1 MFRSLR
7 TVAAVVV
14 VWALVGWGLYETMG
28 SLETA
33 TGLVVGAVLG
43 LVGLF
48 ASGRIKRYVGS
59 VLVAVVLCGV
69 AVGVAVGMS
78 ALVGAD
84 PKMSAFLGFVGFFCT
99 GVTGEAIK
107 YWRRRRRTKT

>member
-14 VWALVGWGLYETMG
+14 VWVLVGWGLYEIRG
-28 SLETA
+28 SWETA
-33 TGLVVGAVLG
+33 AGLVAGAVLG

-48 ASGRIKRYVGS
+48 VSGRIKRYVGG

-69 AVGVAVGMS
+69 AVGVATAVS

-84 PKMSAFLGFVGFFCT
+84 PKMSAFLGFVGFFCV

-107 YWRRRRRTKT
+107 YWRRRRRTRT

>member
-14 VWALVGWGLYETMG
+14 VWAFVGWGLYEIKG
-28 SLETA
+28 SWETA
-33 TGLVVGAVLG
+33 AGLVVGAVFG
-43 LVGLF
+43 LVGLLV
-48 ASGRIKRYVGS
+48 SGRMKRYVGG
-59 VLVAVVLCGV
+59 VLVAIVLCGV
-69 AVGVAVGMS
+69 AVGAAVVAS
-78 ALVGAD
+78 ALIGTD
-84 PKMSAFLGFVGFFCT
+84 PKMSAFLGFVGFFCV